1 MIAGSIL
8 MEDTSISF
16 VYNAEDL
23 TVRYTVK
30 DSFRKEEE
38 TLTVSARNFFS
49 ALAIAVHNDG
59 MPDWKTDYQD
69 AEKAIGKIRW
79 IP

>member
-1 MIAGSIL
+1 MISGNIML
-8 MEDTSISF
+8 EDQEISF
-16 VYNAEDL
+16 MYNANKL
-23 TVRYTVK
+23 TVTYTVRDYFHK
-30 DSFRKEEE
+30 TEE
-38 TLTVSARNFFS
+38 TLTVPSRNFFS

-59 MPDWKTDYQD
+59 MPDWKKDYPD